1 MNTNDDN
8 AKPTPMMSTPSI
20 HLSATLLTFVA
31 GDDAS
36 QAEHYVVPCGTTVLA
51 ERHFTHDPP
60 LPEDLT
66 NAIGDVIDH
75 LDDAVRYLPL
85 LAATP
90 TVHLSGAPA
99 WVLATVEHGG
109 SLEPGK
115 FVLSRDAAEE
125 VFRTLATESVSDR
138 ARNPGLPAEHVST
151 IVAACCVVV
160 AILRGLHLQEIT
172 VTCPGGEVS
181 T

>member
-1 MNTNDDN
+1 MT
-8 AKPTPMMSTPSI
+8 TPIPSI
-20 HLSATLLTFVA
+20 HLSATLLTFVT
-31 GDDAS
+31 GDATIS
-36 QAEHYVVPCGTTVLA
+36 TATHVVPCGTTVLA
-51 ERHFTHDPP
+51 ARHFTHDPP
-60 LPEDLT
+60 PPEDLT

-75 LDDAVRYLPL
+75 LDDAVRCLADL
-85 LAATP
+85 GAAT

-99 WVLATVEHGG
+99 WVVASVEHGG
-109 SLEPGK
+109 PLEPGE

-125 VFRTLATESVSDR
+125 VFRTLATESVRDR

-181 T
+181 I